1 MYRFSKE
8 QVLDPA
14 FLTKLVRKFKGRE
27 LERYHRAQKY
37 YEAGN
42 DIRDRRMSALRSN
55 NKIAHAFA
63 RYMTNMATA
72 YFIGKPVKYT
82 ARDAG
87 LKAALDRILTAN
99 YIDAVNFDASKE
111 ASKKGIGF
119 LLMYVDEGTRLRIKK
134 MDAEDIIPV
143 FSGTLGEYLECAVR
157 LAEDHDIDGKLLYQH
172 AYVYDDTYIY
182 HYRRDNA
189 AADYEELMEDR
200 QEHLLGDV
208 PVICIL
214 NNEEM
219 MGDYEAFYD
228 LIDAYDR
235 AQSNSANDADYFS
248 DAYMAIVGAGGGLED
263 ALSGE
268 DPDGSTAA
276 ENLRENKLLF
286 LDEKGQAYFIEKNI
300 NDAASE
306 NYKDR
311 LFKDLFFLSQIPA
324 LTDENFSGNLSGVA
338 IRYKLIGLEELA
350 IMKENCFRPAQ
361 HKMLKMI
368 TAWINLVQNRD
379 YDPDSIEQ
387 RYERNFIN
395 NDTETIDNA
404 GKLEGIVSK
413 ETQLSV
419 LPRDIVA
426 DAAKELERMRTE
438 RMADEGLPYAG
449 GEGHR
454 WRMMDIGGN
463 GT

>member
-1 MYRFSKE
+1 MYKFSKE

-14 FLTKLVRKFKGRE
+14 FLTKLVRKFKNRE
-27 LERYHRAQKY
+27 LKRYRRAQEY
-37 YEAGN
+37 YEAEN
-42 DIRDRRMSALRSN
+42 EIRNRKLPELNSN

-72 YFIGKPVKYT
+72 YFIGKPVRYT
-82 ARDAG
+82 AEDEG
-87 LKAALDRILTAN
+87 LQEAVDGILTAN

-119 LLMYVDEGTRLRIKK
+119 LLMYIDEKPRLRIKK
-134 MDAEDIIPV
+134 MDAEEIIPV
-143 FSGTLGEYLECAVR
+143 FSSTLGEYLECAVR

-189 AADYEELMEDR
+189 ASDYAELAEDR

-208 PVICIL
+208 PVICIA
-214 NNEEM
+214 NNEEH

-235 AQSNSANDADYFS
+235 SQSNSANDADYFS

-276 ENLRENKLLF
+276 KNLRENKLLF
-286 LDEKGQAYFIEKNI
+286 LDEKGQAYFIEKNT
-300 NDAASE
+300 NDAAAE
-306 NYKDR
+306 NYKNR
-311 LFKDLFFLSQIPA
+311 LFKDLFFLSQVPA

-368 TAWINLVQNRD
+368 TAWINLMQNKD
-379 YDPDSIEQ
+379 YDPESIRQ
-387 RYERNFIN
+387 QYERNFID
-395 NDTETIDNA
+395 NDTETVDNA

-413 ETQLSV
+413 ETQLSM
-419 LPRDIVA
+419 LPQDIVGN
-426 DAAKELERMRTE
+426 AAEELERIRREAMEDEQLPYVRTE
-438 RMADEGLPYAG
+438 
-449 GEGHR
+449 
-454 WRMMDIGGN
+454 DINVG
-463 GT
+463 